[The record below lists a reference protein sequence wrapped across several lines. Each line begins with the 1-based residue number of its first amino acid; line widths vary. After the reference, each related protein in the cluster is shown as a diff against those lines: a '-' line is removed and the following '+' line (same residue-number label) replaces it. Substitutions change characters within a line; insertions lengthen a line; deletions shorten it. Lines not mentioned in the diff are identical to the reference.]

1 MKKGTAIIAIV
12 VVALLVGGGIAAAGM
27 MGLFGEKDNKVS
39 FDKNYFDL
47 SGAKSLA
54 IKQDNQ
60 TSSKVNAV
68 SLSSG
73 GSVYAFGDDDDDAV
87 STTFYKK
94 TDSGWVK
101 VRMYTDDSKGEEV
114 SYESSPMVM
123 DVTADGKFA
132 FMVFGELNNREYRNV
147 TYVVVSLASGKIY
160 ELPDDTNHRVQ
171 FNSGKYNSTL
181 KYYDTRPVSAMN
193 DNQCHYRYLGSTDS
207 AIYLTTRILEND
219 EYHIFVATESNGELN
234 LKEIFSNETMTS
246 NEIGNVLFYKNGIM
260 RVLHSDP
267 NNHKESWVVFQ
278 NGYLKKCNEGDLDE
292 CEGYLCTEVTYNALD
307 SYFPTSAKRITGL
320 SGSNFTT
327 ETVSYDTDEKSY
339 NAAKNTVRTNQIFK
353 KEYEHSTVI
362 VLMTKVNKIQRLT
375 LNDDCTS
382 DPIEVVAD
390 LSNDYKL
397 TTLPGWTDGG
407 GIMDDTS
414 GGGGGPAR
422 YYCIVNNH
430 ICQGTNTVGTKDVGK
445 VYGQYAPSSTIVSEN
460 GIMYLAVNNAVKG
473 YNLLT
478 DETSELSVEN
488 LAEAKSLDSDGDRVI
503 LTGLSNQGKQ
513 IKGTLDFSTGKVDTS
528 EQDILKE
535 YTIKAVN

>member
-1 MKKGTAIIAIV
+1 MKKGTVIIAIV

-68 SLSSG
+68 SLSTG
-73 GSVYAFGDDDDDAV
+73 GSVYAFGDDDDDVV

-101 VRMYTDDSKGEEV
+101 VRMYTDDSKSEEV
-114 SYESSPMVM
+114 SYESSPFVM
-123 DVTADGKFA
+123 DVTTDGKFA

-147 TYVVVSLASGKIY
+147 TYVVVSLVSGKIY

-171 FNSGKYNSTL
+171 FNSSKYNSTL
-181 KYYDTRPVSAMN
+181 KYYDTSPVSTMN

-207 AIYLTTRILEND
+207 VIYLTTRILDND

-234 LKEIFSNETMTS
+234 FNEIFSNEAMAS
-246 NEIGNVLFYKNGIM
+246 NEVGNILFYKNGIM

-267 NNHKESWVVFQ
+267 NNHKESWIVFQ
-278 NGYLKKCNEGDLDE
+278 NGYLKKCNEDELDE
-292 CEGYLCTEVTYNALD
+292 CEGYLCTEVTYSNT
-307 SYFPTSAKRITGL
+307 YFPTSAKRITGL

-327 ETVSYDTDEKSY
+327 DTVSYDTDAKSY
-339 NAAKNTVRTNQIFK
+339 NAAKNTLQTNQIFK
-353 KEYEHSTVI
+353 KENANDTVI
-362 VLMTKVNKIQRLT
+362 VLMNKVNKIQRLT
-375 LNDDCTS
+375 LKNDCTFTL
-382 DPIEVVAD
+382 DDEVALTD
-390 LSNDYKL
+390 DYKL
-397 TTLPGWTDGG
+397 NTLPGWTENGG
-407 GIMDDTS
+407 VIDDSS
-414 GGGGGPAR
+414 GGGGGPDK
-422 YYCIVNNH
+422 YYCIVTKH
-430 ICQGTNTVGTKDVGK
+430 ICQGTCAVGK
-445 VYGQYAPSSTIVSEN
+445 VYGRYAPSSTIVSDD
-460 GIMYLAVNNAVKG
+460 GKMYLAVNEAVKK
-473 YNLLT
+473 YDLLT
-478 DETSELSVEN
+478 YETGQLSVEN
-488 LAEAKSLDSDGDRVI
+488 LAEAKSLDADGDRI
-503 LTGLSNQGKQ
+503 IISGLSTQGKS

>member
-1 MKKGTAIIAIV
+1 MKKGKVIIAIV
-12 VVALLVGGGIAAAGM
+12 VVALLVGGGIAAAWM
-27 MGLFGEKDNKVS
+27 SGLFGEKDNKVS

-68 SLSSG
+68 SLSTG
-73 GSVYAFGDDDDDAV
+73 GSVYAFGDDDDDVV

-123 DVTADGKFA
+123 DVTDDGKFA

-181 KYYDTRPVSAMN
+181 KYYDTRPVSQMN
-193 DNQCHYRYLGSTDS
+193 DNQCYYRYLGSTDS
-207 AIYLTTRILEND
+207 AIYLTTRILENNK
-219 EYHIFVATESNGELN
+219 YHIFVATESNGELN

-260 RVLHSDP
+260 RVMHSDS

-307 SYFPTSAKRITGL
+307 SHFPTSAKRITGL

-339 NAAKNTVRTNQIFK
+339 NAAKNTLQTNQIFK
-353 KEYEHSTVI
+353 KENEHNTII

-375 LNDDCTS
+375 LNDNCTS
-382 DPIEVVAD
+382 TLDDGIAVLTD
-390 LSNDYKL
+390 DYKL
-397 TTLPGWTDGG
+397 KTLPGWTDGG
-407 GIMDDTS
+407 GIEDDTS
-414 GGGGGPAR
+414 GGGSGIAK

-430 ICQGTNTVGTKDVGK
+430 ICQATCPVGK
-445 VYGQYAPSSTIVSEN
+445 VYGKYAPSSTIVSDN
-460 GIMYLAVNNAVKG
+460 GIMYLAVNDAVKG

-478 DETSELSVEN
+478 DEMSALSVEN

>member
-54 IKQDNQ
+54 IKQNNQ

-68 SLSSG
+68 SLSTG
-73 GSVYAFGDDDDDAV
+73 GSVYAFGDDNDDVV

-94 TDSGWVK
+94 TDTGWVK
-101 VRMYTDDSKGEEV
+101 VKMYKDKDKGEEV
-114 SYESSPMVM
+114 SYESSPFVM
-123 DVTADGKFA
+123 DVTDDGKFA

-147 TYVVVSLASGKIY
+147 TYVVVSLSSGKIY

-181 KYYDTRPVSAMN
+181 KYYDVRPVSTLN

-207 AIYLTTRILEND
+207 AIYLTTRILD
-219 EYHIFVATESNGELN
+219 SGEYHIFVATESNGELN
-234 LKEIFSNETMTS
+234 LKEIFSNETMAE
-246 NEIGNVLFYKNGIM
+246 NEIGNIKFYKNGIM

-278 NGYLKKCNEGDLDE
+278 NGYLKKCNEANLDE
-292 CEGYLCTEVTYNALD
+292 CEGYLCTEVTRTNT
-307 SYFPTSAKRITGL
+307 YFPTSAERITGIN
-320 SGSNFTT
+320 GSNFTT
-327 ETVSYDTDEKSY
+327 ETVSYNTNESY
-339 NAAKNTVRTNQIFK
+339 DAAKNTLQTNQIFK
-353 KEYEHSTVI
+353 KENANNTVI

-375 LNDDCTS
+375 LNNDCTFTLN
-382 DPIEVVAD
+382 DGIEA
-390 LSNDYKL
+390 LTNDYKL
-397 TTLPGWTDGG
+397 KTLPGWTDGG
-407 GIMDDTS
+407 GIEDDTS
-414 GGGGGPAR
+414 GGGSGTDK

-430 ICQGTNTVGTKDVGK
+430 ICQATCPIDK
-445 VYGQYAPSSTIVSEN
+445 VYGKYAPSSTIVSEN

-478 DETSELSVEN
+478 GETSELSVEN

-503 LTGLSNQGKQ
+503 LTGVSNQGKQ